1 MKPKQTPSTS
11 YHSYFGVIS
20 VKIKIRC
27 IIPLHLT
34 MELKD
39 RSSIDLNMC
48 EILALALTMKV
59 LANGIA
65 ISNVLR
71 RKVTVE

>member
-1 MKPKQTPSTS
+1 
-11 YHSYFGVIS
+11 
-20 VKIKIRC
+20 
-27 IIPLHLT
+27 

>member
-1 MKPKQTPSTS
+1 
-11 YHSYFGVIS
+11 
-20 VKIKIRC
+20 
-27 IIPLHLT
+27 

-48 EILALALTMKV
+48 EILDALALTMKV